1 MAGAGGAVS
10 RGCVLRDYAMPDSL
24 ASPKKNRR
32 ILIIDDMPS
41 IHEDF
46 RKILGSTRSVSHL
59 EADERALFGD
69 AAPAKSADSYEID
82 SALQGTDGLEMVARA
97 ARAGRP
103 YALAFADMRMPPG
116 WDGVET
122 ITRILAITPRIE
134 LCICSAYSDYSWHE
148 VISKVG
154 RTGLRLL
161 RKPFETHEVLTLA
174 GELTDR
180 WWRLNAEQKPPTTTD
195 GKR

>member
-1 MAGAGGAVS
+1 MT
-10 RGCVLRDYAMPDSL
+10 
-24 ASPKKNRR
+24 PKLDAPTLPRKNRR

-46 RKILGSTRSVSHL
+46 RKILGVSRSSRHL
-59 EADERALFGD
+59 EEDERALFGD
-69 AAPAKSADSYEID
+69 TAPSIPVDSYEID
-82 SALQGTDGLEMVARA
+82 GAMQGTEGLEMVSRA

-122 ITRILAITPRIE
+122 ITRILSITPRIE
-134 LCICSAYSDYSWHE
+134 LCVCSAYSDYSWHE
-148 VISKVG
+148 VIRKVG

-161 RKPFETHEVLTLA
+161 RKPFATHEVLSLA

-180 WWRLNAEQKPPTTTD
+180 WWRLNGDQRTQTGITRSGKP
-195 GKR
+195 